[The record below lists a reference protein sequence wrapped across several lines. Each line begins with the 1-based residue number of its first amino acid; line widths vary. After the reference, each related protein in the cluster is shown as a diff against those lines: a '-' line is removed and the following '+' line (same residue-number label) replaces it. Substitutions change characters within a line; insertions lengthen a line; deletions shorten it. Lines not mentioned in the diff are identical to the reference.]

1 MIMMSSNEKNEINKP
16 LRKRKFTDKINEYK
30 DKSRKN
36 NYIENNILIINI
48 NILDGISKNKHS
60 SFINEYLRYEIKGK
74 DFFLKK
80 EKIIANGVSTGKIKN
95 GYTNFDKRIDK
106 IFRKELKANIIANI
120 EKILEIS
127 QITRENREDTKGHTF
142 ADRFD
147 RRNSIFNYKGQNYEV
162 MITIGKKNNVNTL
175 YSIEN
180 VKKTNKKT

>member
-1 MIMMSSNEKNEINKP
+1 MSNNEENKIKKH
-16 LRKRKFTDKINEYK
+16 LRERKFTDKINEYK
-30 DKSRKN
+30 NKSRKN
-36 NYIENNILIINI
+36 NFIKDSILIINI
-48 NILDGISKNKHS
+48 NILEGISKNKHS
-60 SFINEYLRYEIKGK
+60 SFINEYLRYEVKGK
-74 DFFLKK
+74 DFFLEK
-80 EKIIANGVSTGKIKN
+80 EKIIATGISTGKIKN

-106 IFRKELKANIIANI
+106 TLRKELKANIIANI

-127 QITRENREDTKGHTF
+127 QITRENREDTKGHAF

-162 MITIGKKNNVNTL
+162 MLTIGKKDNVNTL